1 LRLLCLSNGH
11 GEDLIATRILS
22 QIQQLRPEIHL
33 AALPLVGEGHAY
45 QSLGVEPIGT
55 VRAMPSGGF
64 IYMDHQQLAKDVKGG
79 LLQLTGQ
86 QISAVRT
93 WAKAGRATKT
103 QAASPSAILAVGDI
117 VPLTFAWLSGLP
129 YSFVGTAKSEYYIRD
144 EGGLLPR
151 ASRREKFEAWSG
163 SIYLPW
169 ERWLM
174 QRSQFRGLYPR
185 DRLTHQIIEPFGIRS
200 YDLGNPM
207 MDDLA
212 PRYPELLAQKPTD
225 ETGPL
230 VVLLL
235 PGSRSPEA
243 YDNWERLLKAVLSL
257 MWEFRDQE
265 LLLLAA
271 IAPSLDPEKLLE
283 TLHQAGWRDRPSSHP
298 LAQLPDTI
306 AVGQKQSTLLI
317 QTQAFG
323 DYLHWS
329 DVAIATAG
337 TATEQ
342 FVGLGKPVV
351 SLPGAGPQFTDRFA
365 EAQTRLL
372 GPAVKVVKKP
382 EQVAEAIH
390 ELLRDPDRIQLIGE
404 IGQTRMGK
412 PGAARRIAENLLET
426 L

>member
-11 GEDLIATRILS
+11 GEDLIATRILTEIRS
-22 QIQQLRPEIHL
+22 LRSDIQLD
-33 AALPLVGEGHAY
+33 ALPLVGEGHAY
-45 QSLGVEPIGT
+45 QSLGIAPIGQ
-55 VRAMPSGGF
+55 VRSMPSGGF
-64 IYMDHQQLAKDVKGG
+64 VYMDHQQLARDVKGG

-86 QISAVRT
+86 QLGAVRN
-93 WAKAGRATKT
+93 WAKAGRASKT
-103 QAASPSAILAVGDI
+103 QAAIPSAILAVGDI
-117 VPLTFAWLSGLP
+117 VPLAFGWLSGLP

-151 ASRREKFEAWSG
+151 PTRREKFEAWSG

-174 QRSQFRGLYPR
+174 KRSQFRGLYCR
-185 DRLTHQIIEPFGIRS
+185 DRLTHQIIEPFGVRS

-207 MDDLA
+207 MDDLSA
-212 PRYPELLAQKPTD
+212 NYPAILAQKPQD

-230 VVLLL
+230 VVLLM
-235 PGSRSPEA
+235 PGSRKPEA

-257 MWEFRDQE
+257 MWEFRDHE

-271 IAPSLDPEKLLE
+271 IAPSLDPEALLE
-283 TLHQAGWRDRPSSHP
+283 TLHQAGWRDRPSNHP
-298 LAQLPDTI
+298 LAQVPETI
-306 AVGQKQSTLLI
+306 AVGQKRATLLLSSCCF
-317 QTQAFG
+317 A
-323 DYLHWS
+323 DYLQWS

-351 SLPGAGPQFTDRFA
+351 SLPGPGPQFTARFA

-372 GPAVKVVKKP
+372 GPAVTVVQKP

-390 ELLRDPDRIQLIGE
+390 GLLRDPDRLQLIGD
-404 IGQTRMGK
+404 IGQTRMGM
-412 PGAARRIAENLLET
+412 PGAARRIAENLLAT

>member
-1 LRLLCLSNGH
+1 MRLLCLSNGH
-11 GEDLIATRILS
+11 GEDLIAIRILAE
-22 QIQQLRPEIHL
+22 IRQLRSDIQL
-33 AALPLVGEGHAY
+33 DALPLVGEGHAY
-45 QSLGVEPIGT
+45 QSLGITPIGQ

-64 IYMDHQQLAKDVKGG
+64 VYMDHQQLARDVKGG

-86 QISAVRT
+86 QLSAVRN
-93 WAKAGRATKT
+93 WARLGQSTKT
-103 QAASPSAILAVGDI
+103 QAATPSAILAVGDI
-117 VPLTFAWLSGLP
+117 VPLLFGWLSGLP

-151 ASRREKFEAWSG
+151 PTRREKLEAWSG

-174 QRSQFRGLYPR
+174 QRQPFRGLYPR
-185 DRLTHQIIEPFGIRS
+185 DRLTHQIIEGFGIRS

-207 MDDLA
+207 MDDLT
-212 PRYPELLAQKPTD
+212 PKHPTLLAQKPTD

-230 VVLLL
+230 VVLLM
-235 PGSRSPEA
+235 PGSRIPEA
-243 YDNWERLLKAVLSL
+243 YDNWERILKAVLSL

-265 LLLLAA
+265 LLLLGA

-283 TLHQAGWRDRPSSHP
+283 TLHQAGWRDRPSNHP
-298 LAQLPDTI
+298 LAQIPETI
-306 AVGQKQSTLLI
+306 AVGQKQATLLI
-317 QTQAFG
+317 QTQAFS
-323 DYLHWS
+323 DYLHWG

-351 SLPGAGPQFTDRFA
+351 SLPGAGPQFTARFA

-372 GPAVKVVKKP
+372 GPAVSVVQKP
-382 EQVAEAIH
+382 EQVAGAIH
-390 ELLRDPDRIQLIGE
+390 NLLRDPDRIQLIGQV
-404 IGQTRMGK
+404 GQARMGN

-426 L
+426 I